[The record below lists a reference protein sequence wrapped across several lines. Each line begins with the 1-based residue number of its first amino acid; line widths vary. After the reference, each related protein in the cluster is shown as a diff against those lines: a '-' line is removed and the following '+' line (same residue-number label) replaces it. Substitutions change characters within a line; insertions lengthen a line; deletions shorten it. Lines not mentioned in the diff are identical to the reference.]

1 MLFTASLH
9 FYTWCIGYL
18 NSTQFL
24 IYCKCTSYCIGDL
37 IFFRLLINC
46 SLSLH
51 SDKALSLFGTFW
63 AGGRVG
69 IGVCDIFP
77 FADFLSISFRYI
89 VHFIKPFM
97 ITYVEEAIGEMIT
110 TAGPFPANMTWEE
123 EMILSQLLQLW
134 MLSTI
139 LPQEEMTLATLSE
152 ILLFDEYTQWHQQ
165 IHTGKCVISGSNVPL
180 STPSNASNDFCNV
193 PGGGWW
199 LLGWQ
204 TI

>member
-1 MLFTASLH
+1 MHFILH
-9 FYTWCIGYL
+9 WWLKPFSIIDKL
-18 NSTQFL
+18 QF
-24 IYCKCTSYCIGDL
+24 KS
-37 IFFRLLINC
+37 
-46 SLSLH
+46 
-51 SDKALSLFGTFW
+51 ALRQSSQPLWYILGW
-63 AGGRVG
+63 WKSGNW
-69 IGVCDIFP
+69 VCDIFP
-77 FADFLSISFRYI
+77 FADFLSFSFRYI

-180 STPSNASNDFCNV
+180 STPSNASTAFCNV
-193 PGGGWW
+193 PGGWW